1 MSDFLLACIGT
12 LSETAPVT
20 HTPIMK
26 KISYFLACLILLSSL
41 PAEAQNRR
49 NRNGAAQ
56 RAMAEKRKQEAAE
69 KAKRDKIN
77 QAIDDFLK
85 DHDRNKDKS
94 VTLEEFT
101 SASSNA
107 KEAEQKF
114 KQFNKNNDRYLSKKE
129 IQELLGL

>member
-1 MSDFLLACIGT
+1 MKRIYYVIAC
-12 LSETAPVT
+12 TALP
-20 HTPIMK
+20 
-26 KISYFLACLILLSSL
+26 CSL

-56 RAMAEKRKQEAAE
+56 KAMAEKRKQEAAE

-77 QAIDDFLK
+77 EAIDDFLK

-101 SASSNA
+101 GSSGDA
-107 KEAEQKF
+107 KDAESKF
-114 KQFNKNNDRYLSKKE
+114 QQFNKNGDRYLSKKE